1 MFGKKNKGNNNNN
14 QQNNGGGVPYVNPI
28 LNNTTNGYDVMYEIR
43 SLIGEAI
50 KYDKRDRSL
59 VLEFDGPKE
68 NAIRNLKEALNIL
81 PFGLNYNIYLL
92 NS

>member
-1 MFGKKNKGNNNNN
+1 
-14 QQNNGGGVPYVNPI
+14 
-28 LNNTTNGYDVMYEIR
+28 MYEIR